1 MDIAQLRYF
10 VAVCEEGSFT
20 RAAVRCQVVQ
30 SALSTQVAKL
40 EAEHRTQLLERSNR
54 GVRLTPAGQQLLV
67 RARRILAEV
76 DEARAEMLS
85 LRGTLTGTLRIGV
98 INVVGQS
105 APRVD
110 EALAAFHRAH
120 PAVEIR
126 IHDPGSTNI
135 VAAVRSGELDL
146 GLVGLY
152 ADEVPPELEHRLL
165 TDHELVAIV
174 HPDHPLAGRGQ
185 AGVTLA
191 ELAGSDPAVELRGST
206 GLRKYV
212 DRAFDHVGVTRKVAF
227 EVATTD
233 ELIRYVALGMG
244 FAFVP
249 TSTLEPGQPR
259 HRVSALHVTDADL
272 HHPVA
277 LVHRR
282 PAPTSP
288 AARVLVEQILHQ
300 PT

>member
-1 MDIAQLRYF
+1 MDIIQLRYF
-10 VAVCEEGSFT
+10 IAVCEEGSFT
-20 RAAVRCQVVQ
+20 RAASRCQVVQ
-30 SALSTQVAKL
+30 SAISTQVAKL
-40 EAEHRTQLLERSNR
+40 ETEHRTQLLERSNR

-105 APRVD
+105 APLVD
-110 EALAAFHRAH
+110 EALAAFHRTH

-126 IHDPGSTNI
+126 IHDPGSSNI

-152 ADEVPPELEHRLL
+152 ADEVPPELEHHLL

-174 HPDHPLAGRGQ
+174 HPDHPLAGRGE
-185 AGVTLA
+185 VTLA
-191 ELAGSDPAVELRGST
+191 ELAADDPAVELRGST
-206 GLRKYV
+206 GLRRYV
-212 DRAFDHVGVTRKVAF
+212 DQAFDHLGVTRKVAF

-259 HRVSALHVTDADL
+259 HRVAALHVTDARL

-288 AARVLVEQILHQ
+288 AARVLVEQILRQ
-300 PT
+300 PA

>member
-1 MDIAQLRYF
+1 MDIGQLRYF

-20 RAAVRCQVVQ
+20 RAAHRCSVVQ

-40 EAEHRTQLLERSNR
+40 ETEYRTQLLERSNR
-54 GVRLTPAGQQLLV
+54 GVRLTPEGQQLLV

-76 DEARAEMLS
+76 EEAQAEMLAR
-85 LRGTLTGTLRIGV
+85 RGTLTGTLRVGV

-105 APRVD
+105 APMVD

-120 PAVEIR
+120 PAVVLR
-126 IHDPGSTNI
+126 IQDPGSTSM
-135 VAAVRSGELDL
+135 VDAVRSGELDL
-146 GLVGLY
+146 AFAGLY
-152 ADEVPPELEHRLL
+152 AEDVPDDLEHRLL
-165 TDHELVAIV
+165 TDHELMAIV
-174 HPDHPLAGRGQ
+174 HPEDPLAGR
-185 AGVTLA
+185 AGVSLA
-191 ELAGSDPAVELRGST
+191 DLAASGPSVDLRAAT
-206 GLRKYV
+206 GLRQYV
-212 DRAFDHVGVTRKVAF
+212 DRAFARSGVPRQVAF

-249 TSTLEPGQPR
+249 TSTLAPGQPR
-259 HRVSALHVTDADL
+259 HRVAALTVTDATL

-288 AARVLVEQILHQ
+288 AARALVAEVLERA
-300 PT
+300 